1 MLGAD
6 ADGVLLV
13 RQGDAT
19 TQMACY
25 RLSHVFDPDN
35 TLYPLQPSY
44 QISAIGRSFAK
55 LQKDLQHQTI
65 LFLIALYVQRFY
77 LYAVKGQI
85 TGNIGYGT
93 GAIGSNDADKL
104 AVAAVVG
111 SKTLFPGMKGNQSY
125 HVIMVATLLRKY
137 IPLPAARPIAETIH
151 KLAAVVRP
159 RIVKPSCR
167 MVPAP
172 RKPMPLTTWLRYAP
186 SHGVADILLQLG
198 SLRIDI
204 IKAVKRNEHKQ
215 RRAHAHKNMCT
226 KTGRAVTTA
235 SFYTDNTAENCGNNQ
250 PDNHNNLFVM
260 QKEVL
265 IKSMPVSPHSFR
277 SLPAP
282 GADTGTDL
290 FYSFAASP

>member
-1 MLGAD
+1 MRQMLGAD

-19 TQMACY
+19 TQMTCY
-25 RLSHVFDPDN
+25 RLSPLSHVFDAYN

-125 HVIMVATLLRKY
+125 HGDNGCHTAKEVHT
-137 IPLPAARPIAETIH
+137 AA
-151 KLAAVVRP
+151 
-159 RIVKPSCR
+159 
-167 MVPAP
+167 
-172 RKPMPLTTWLRYAP
+172 
-186 SHGVADILLQLG
+186 G
-198 SLRIDI
+198 S
-204 IKAVKRNEHKQ
+204 
-215 RRAHAHKNMCT
+215 
-226 KTGRAVTTA
+226 KT
-235 SFYTDNTAENCGNNQ
+235 DCGNHPQ
-250 PDNHNNLFVM
+250 AGSSC
-260 QKEVL
+260 Q
-265 IKSMPVSPHSFR
+265 
-277 SLPAP
+277 A
-282 GADTGTDL
+282 AD
-290 FYSFAASP
+290 S